1 MPKVK
6 NSIHIFSKE
15 DLGTY
20 DMLWCF
26 STIEH
31 KLKIG
36 IITNNTRKIL
46 SPREIIGVNQK
57 GKVKYLCIL
66 APKGLN
72 ALQVKVA
79 LNKSRIRGLHPLI
92 LHWLASHGLSIYADD
107 KLSPAGARV
116 WKTLYDSGEA
126 VTSSDS
132 HIWSSQRTTIR
143 IPSKGTRQY
152 FTGVPYSE
160 RT

>member
-6 NSIHIFSKE
+6 DTISILTKE
-15 DLGTY
+15 DLGVY

-26 STIEH
+26 STLNH
-31 KLKIG
+31 KVKVG
-36 IITNNTRKIL
+36 IITQNKRKIL
-46 SPREIIGVNQK
+46 TPKEIIGVSQR
-57 GKVKYLCIL
+57 GKVVYLCIL

-79 LNKSRIRGLHPLI
+79 LNKSRVRGLHPFI
-92 LHWLASHGLSIYADD
+92 LKWLATHGLSIFADSH
-107 KLSPAGARV
+107 LSPAGAKV
-116 WKTLYDSGEA
+116 WKNLYDSGEA

-132 HIWSSQRTTIR
+132 HIWSSSRTTIR
-143 IPSKGTRQY
+143 LPGKGTRQY

>member
-1 MPKVK
+1 MPRVK
-6 NSIHIFSKE
+6 DNITIFSKE

-26 STIEH
+26 SMIEH

-36 IITNNTRKIL
+36 IITQNKKKIL
-46 SPREIIGVNQK
+46 SPREIIGVTGK
-57 GKVKYLCIL
+57 GKVAYLCIL

-79 LNKSRIRGLHPLI
+79 LNKSRIKGLHPHI
-92 LHWLASHGLSIYADD
+92 LRWLSSHGLSIYADN
-107 KLSPAGARV
+107 KLSPAGAKV
-116 WKTLYDSGEA
+116 WKALHASGEA

-132 HIWSSQRTTIR
+132 LIWSSQRTTIR
-143 IPSKGTRQY
+143 LPPKGDRRY
-152 FTGVPYSE
+152 FTGIHYSE